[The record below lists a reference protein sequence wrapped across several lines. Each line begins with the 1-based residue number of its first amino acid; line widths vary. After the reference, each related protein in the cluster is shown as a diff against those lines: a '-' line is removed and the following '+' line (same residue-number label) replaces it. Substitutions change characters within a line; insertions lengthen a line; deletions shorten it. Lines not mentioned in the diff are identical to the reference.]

1 MTKEKSLA
9 KKSNTQQFIKF
20 DNLPSL
26 WSKSI
31 QGSPD
36 GEGRGKDHDQNHLET
51 PCPTS
56 SR

>member
-9 KKSNTQQFIKF
+9 EKSNTQQFIKL

-26 WSKSI
+26 WSRSI